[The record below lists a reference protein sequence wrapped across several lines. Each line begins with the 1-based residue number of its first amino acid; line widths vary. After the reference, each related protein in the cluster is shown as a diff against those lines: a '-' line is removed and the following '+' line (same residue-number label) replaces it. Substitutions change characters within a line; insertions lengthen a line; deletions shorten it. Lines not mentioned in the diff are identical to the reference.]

1 MADLDLIKVEAPKPL
16 KSIVDI
22 VNELDNGNI
31 LRVEGT
37 SNVLI
42 RIKSTTKYKGTEIS
56 YDIEPETFYNK
67 RYWRLENV
75 SLNFLMNNSV
85 YLDDDKKQETN
96 KFKIGQAIR
105 YVPKE
110 EKIED
115 LAKITGIY
123 IDKQNNYYYTLT
135 NDNSYYNEVE
145 LSEYK

>member
-1 MADLDLIKVEAPKPL
+1 MEVLDLEKVEAPKPL

-22 VNELDNGNI
+22 VNELNNGNV

>member
-1 MADLDLIKVEAPKPL
+1 MADLDLVKVEAPKPL

-22 VNELDNGNI
+22 VNELDNGKI

-96 KFKIGQAIR
+96 KFKIGQAIK

-110 EKIED
+110 ENIED

>member
-1 MADLDLIKVEAPKPL
+1 MADLDLVKVEAPKPL

-96 KFKIGQAIR
+96 KFKIGQAIK

-110 EKIED
+110 ENIED

>member
-22 VNELDNGNI
+22 VNELDNGNV
-31 LRVEGT
+31 LRIEGT

-96 KFKIGQAIR
+96 KFKIGQAIK

-110 EKIED
+110 ENIED

>member
-1 MADLDLIKVEAPKPL
+1 MEVLDLIKVEAPKPL

-85 YLDDDKKQETN
+85 YLDDEKKQETN